1 MIAANKTAVIT
12 GANSGIGLALVK
24 KLLAEKYHVIGTSRS
39 GKIEALEHP
48 DLKVVQLD
56 ITNPDMINEAASQI
70 SRLAG
75 STDLLINNAGIA
87 PDVMSVEPEYDPI
100 MDTFATNTAGT
111 VIFTETILP
120 YMKTGSQI
128 VFISSNMGLPR
139 NAAPN
144 GPAYRMSK
152 AALNMYAAMLAVRM
166 ADKGIRVTP
175 MHPGWV
181 QTRLGGSSAPFTA
194 GQSAEGIFGGIV
206 RNTESGKF
214 WDVEVNGVIEY

>member
-1 MIAANKTAVIT
+1 MIAANKTAVVT

-48 DLKVVQLD
+48 NLKVVQLD
-56 ITNPDMINEAASQI
+56 ITNLDMINEAASQI

-87 PDVMSVEPEYDPI
+87 PDVMSVEPAYDSI
-100 MDTFATNTAGT
+100 MATFATNTAGS

-152 AALNMYAAMLAVRM
+152 AALNMY
-166 ADKGIRVTP
+166 
-175 MHPGWV
+175 
-181 QTRLGGSSAPFTA
+181 
-194 GQSAEGIFGGIV
+194 
-206 RNTESGKF
+206 
-214 WDVEVNGVIEY
+214 